1 MTKIKIAFLFVLLTG
16 VIQAQSV
23 RIEGVVQDTLGKPLE
38 MANVMAINQETKGMD
53 GYGITNDKGR
63 FQLNLKANSK
73 YTIKVSY
80 IGFQAF
86 ETTIETNTEDVQ
98 RRITL
103 KEGGFALE
111 GVEVVQEMPVSIKGD
126 TIIYNADSFKTGT
139 EQKLEDILKRLPGVD
154 VNADGEIEVEGK
166 RVTQLL
172 VDGKK
177 FFEGDTKLGSK
188 NIPSDAVDKVQVLR
202 NFTEVSQ
209 LRGLENNNDDVAIN
223 IKLKKGK
230 NKFWFGDI
238 SAGAGPD
245 ERFIVNPKLFY
256 YSPNTSINVLS
267 NFNNIGDVPFSLRD
281 YFRLTGGS
289 RNTISRSGTNFN
301 VSSNDLGIS
310 TQRNDRAAEI
320 DNKFGAVNVTQ
331 QISKTWNVSGFG
343 VLSSNKT
350 LTNTQSRN
358 GIFQPNSTEI
368 LTQESRSDL
377 SNVRNNLGIFKF
389 GSKFKPNAAFQFD
402 YDISLRK
409 SSQSEDNNVFSSSVT
424 FNPEGNLEQTNTI
437 VSFKKQDP
445 IAVNQSLNMFW
456 TQNDKNTWALEM
468 QHLYQDE
475 DPFYNPDLL
484 NNPFPVIG
492 FDNDQSSYNIN
503 QNRFVK
509 TNKLDAKIDYYY
521 SLNLKSILNIT
532 LGNTNSYQSYNSS
545 IFQILD
551 NGTQFSIDDEL
562 YQNQVQYSFN
572 DAYLG
577 AHYKFITGKF
587 TFNPGIT
594 LHQYN
599 TYNDQLDSRVRD
611 DFMRLL
617 PDLFA
622 QYQIK
627 KSESLT
633 YNFRMANIFNDINSF
648 TQGFTINNFNALGR
662 GNRFLEN
669 ALQQT
674 HSLRYFKYNLFNFT
688 TIFGNLNY
696 SKTSDP
702 VVNRV
707 FFNQIYQISER
718 ANLDVENE
726 NLNGNIGYQR
736 SFMKYYKASVGLNM
750 NWSRFNTRRINSADP
765 ENPNADLIQTTE
777 SFGQTYRA
785 SLGTQFKM
793 WPNLEVGYTITL
805 NDYQGETFKT
815 QQPFVKV
822 DYFFLNGFSFTANY
836 DYYNYSNT
844 SGSVDNKYDFLN
856 ASLNYRKKDAK
867 MEYRIGA
874 TNLLN
879 TGSLNDDSFNQ
890 TGFRTSQYFVQ
901 PRYIVFSLKYNL

>member
-1 MTKIKIAFLFVLLTG
+1 
-16 VIQAQSV
+16 
-23 RIEGVVQDTLGKPLE
+23 
-38 MANVMAINQETKGMD
+38 
-53 GYGITNDKGR
+53 
-63 FQLNLKANSK
+63 
-73 YTIKVSY
+73 
-80 IGFQAF
+80 
-86 ETTIETNTEDVQ
+86 
-98 RRITL
+98 
-103 KEGGFALE
+103 
-111 GVEVVQEMPVSIKGD
+111 
-126 TIIYNADSFKTGT
+126 
-139 EQKLEDILKRLPGVD
+139 
-154 VNADGEIEVEGK
+154 
-166 RVTQLL
+166 
-172 VDGKK
+172 
-177 FFEGDTKLGSK
+177 
-188 NIPSDAVDKVQVLR
+188 
-202 NFTEVSQ
+202 
-209 LRGLENNNDDVAIN
+209 
-223 IKLKKGK
+223 
-230 NKFWFGDI
+230 
-238 SAGAGPD
+238 
-245 ERFIVNPKLFY
+245 
-256 YSPNTSINVLS
+256 
-267 NFNNIGDVPFSLRD
+267 
-281 YFRLTGGS
+281 
-289 RNTISRSGTNFN
+289 
-301 VSSNDLGIS
+301 
-310 TQRNDRAAEI
+310 
-320 DNKFGAVNVTQ
+320 
-331 QISKTWNVSGFG
+331 
-343 VLSSNKT
+343 
-350 LTNTQSRN
+350 
-358 GIFQPNSTEI
+358 
-368 LTQESRSDL
+368 
-377 SNVRNNLGIFKF
+377 
-389 GSKFKPNAAFQFD
+389 
-402 YDISLRK
+402 
-409 SSQSEDNNVFSSSVT
+409 
-424 FNPEGNLEQTNTI
+424 
-437 VSFKKQDP
+437 
-445 IAVNQSLNMFW
+445 
-456 TQNDKNTWALEM
+456 
-468 QHLYQDE
+468 
-475 DPFYNPDLL
+475 LL

-611 DFMRLL
+611 NFTRLL